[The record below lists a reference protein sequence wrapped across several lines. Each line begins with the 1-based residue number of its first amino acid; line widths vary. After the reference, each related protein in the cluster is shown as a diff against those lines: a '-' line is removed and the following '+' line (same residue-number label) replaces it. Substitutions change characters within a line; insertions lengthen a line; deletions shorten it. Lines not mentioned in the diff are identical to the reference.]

1 MSLIN
6 WSGIHLREADV
17 AAPMQKEWPEKRF
30 GEILDN
36 ERTWRKCE
44 RNHDDDDGRGGAQ
57 RWVYFEAE
65 YQKRAAQ
72 LIDFTSFEGKDKAIF
87 RDWVKVT
94 YAGMKN
100 GWNMRKASRNIYSN
114 VRARK

>member
-6 WSGIHLREADV
+6 WSGMHLREADV

-44 RNHDDDDGRGGAQ
+44 RNHDDDDGSGGAQ
-57 RWVYFEAE
+57 R
-65 YQKRAAQ
+65 
-72 LIDFTSFEGKDKAIF
+72 
-87 RDWVKVT
+87 
-94 YAGMKN
+94 
-100 GWNMRKASRNIYSN
+100 
-114 VRARK
+114 